1 MAKGRKTGGRKK
13 GTPNRTTAA
22 RQTEIAASGLTPLD
36 YMLSVMRDEQ
46 ADTATRLDAAV
57 KAAPYVHPKLATIES
72 KHSGLNGGPT
82 QAVYLVSDRPMTTE
96 EWKRAYVRPE

>member
-1 MAKGRKTGGRKK
+1 MAKGLKTGGRKK
-13 GTPNRTTAA
+13 GTPNKATAA
-22 RQTEIAASGLTPLD
+22 RQAEIAGSGLTPLD

-72 KHSGLNGGPT
+72 RHSGPDGSPR
-82 QAVYLVSDRPMTTE
+82 AVYLISDRPMTE
-96 EWKRAYVRPE
+96 EDWVRAHVRPG